1 MTEQLHPGPAI
12 GLVGRLRRLVIRA
25 RIRLRGFAR
34 ARMRDDEIG
43 LVALAGLLGVGAG
56 FGVVLLR
63 RGVAAFHAV
72 AFDIPLLG
80 HLSDGYN
87 LDWWRVLVMP

>member
-1 MTEQLHPGPAI
+1 MTEQLHPGHSI
-12 GLVGRLRRLVIRA
+12 GLAGKLKRLIIRA
-25 RIRLRGFAR
+25 RIKLRGFAR

-63 RGVAAFHAV
+63 RGGGSFPCSGLRHPAQR
-72 AFDIPLLG
+72 PSQRRL
-80 HLSDGYN
+80 
-87 LDWWRVLVMP
+87 